1 MPNEMRRPC
10 TLPAHWKQTEP
21 FDAMKIGTF
30 LYRPV
35 PYHTQTKKKTEYRI
49 ELFINDSDSIFSPP
63 ARDKKELEQYKFEAI
78 TTIAEALNAPV
89 LATDAVLAGLPKDA
103 KVYEGVNHESN
114 GIKTQMKCFLY
125 WGLTDKKEG
134 WMYREHDLDSLD
146 GESYDYL
153 VSKSDKLYADDP
165 KTAEYLRQ
173 FTLEGVRIKEG
184 G

>member
-1 MPNEMRRPC
+1 MPNQIRPC

-21 FDAMKIGTF
+21 FDAIKIGTF

-89 LATDAVLAGLPKDA
+89 LATEEVLAGLP
-103 KVYEGVNHESN
+103 EGGVFY
-114 GIKTQMKCFLY
+114 IQ
-125 WGLTDKKEG
+125 DK
-134 WMYREHDLDSLD
+134 D
-146 GESYDYL
+146 GERRL
-153 VSKSDKLYADDP
+153 IEKNTRNKDP
-165 KTAEYLRQ
+165 KTHRWQHRGRRIEDVGSPHRIVGGDAMSQEYLRQ
-173 FTLEGVRIKEG
+173 FTLDGVRIKEG

>member
-1 MPNEMRRPC
+1 MPNQIRPC

-21 FDAMKIGTF
+21 FDAIKIGTF

-63 ARDKKELEQYKFEAI
+63 ARDNKELEQYKFEAI
-78 TTIAEALNAPV
+78 TTIAEAINAPV
-89 LATDAVLAGLPKDA
+89 LVTQAVLAGLPQDA
-103 KVYEGVNHESN
+103 KLLVKGDGSDVNTKRWVECELWNDEEWWCQFSNAEEVLGTKTHFIKSN
-114 GIKTQMKCFLY
+114 GC
-125 WGLTDKKEG
+125 
-134 WMYREHDLDSLD
+134 S
-146 GESYDYL
+146 
-153 VSKSDKLYADDP
+153 

-173 FTLEGVRIKEG
+173 FTLDGVRIKEG